1 MIKSNENSIK
11 DVIKE
16 LLNAYK
22 LNSKLNETKV
32 ISSWEK
38 IVGKIISVHT
48 EKIYLKKDIL
58 FVKFDSAALRNEM
71 LYSKEKL
78 IKMINE
84 EMKENAIKDIKIY

>member
-22 LNSKLNETKV
+22 LNGKLNETKV

-78 IKMINE
+78 IKMIN
-84 EMKENAIKDIKIY
+84 KEIKKNVIKDIKIY

>member
-78 IKMINE
+78 IKMIN
-84 EMKENAIKDIKIY
+84 KEIKKKVIKDIKFI